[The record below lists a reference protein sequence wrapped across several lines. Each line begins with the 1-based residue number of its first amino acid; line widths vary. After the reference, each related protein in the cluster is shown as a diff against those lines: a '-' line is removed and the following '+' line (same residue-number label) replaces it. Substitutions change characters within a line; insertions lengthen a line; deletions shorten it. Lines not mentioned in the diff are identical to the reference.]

1 MARRLSSGR
10 TATIVAFLAGIL
22 IATAGTATAAKLVTG
37 KQIKNGS
44 VSAKDLSKA
53 VRAQLKQAGLPGPQG
68 VAGPAGPAGPAGAK
82 GDTGPAGPTGAP
94 GLSGVQVKVIVESVA
109 NGATGA
115 DTVACPQGKVVLGG
129 GVTVAGGGA
138 GTSYA
143 QRSAPV
149 RVTFNENGDPVGY
162 SAATDGQP
170 ANGWEFQA
178 VNQSGALR
186 EVRGYAICATVAP

>member
-44 VSAKDLSKA
+44 VTAKDLSKA
-53 VRAQLKQAGLPGPQG
+53 VRAQLKKAGVPGPQG
-68 VAGPAGPAGPAGAK
+68 VAGPAGAK

-94 GLSGVQVKVIVESVA
+94 GLSGVEVKMIVEPVS
-109 NGATGA
+109 NTLTGA
-115 DTVACPQGKVVLGG
+115 DTVVCPQGKVVLGG

-138 GTSYA
+138 GTSYV
-143 QRSAPV
+143 QRSAPSLV
-149 RVTFNENGDPVGY
+149 GFDAGGNPVSFG
-162 SAATDGQP
+162 TPIDGKP